1 MKVDVCVATYRRPDW
16 LFELL
21 QSLDAQALPQSV
33 QVRVIIVDNDALG
46 SAREVVDGFQPS
58 RVSLRYFVQP
68 EKNIAL
74 TRNMALDHVEAD
86 MVALVDDDEVVPVRW
101 LADLLACQKRF
112 GADVVFGPV
121 EGCFIAEPPTWVR
134 KAKLFAPRR
143 LETGAALTCGGTGN
157 VLMHAKLIESG
168 ARFDPKFGLTGG
180 EDTDFFYRLS
190 RNGHRLVWCQ
200 EAMAQ
205 EKIPPARAR
214 LRWLM
219 RRSFRGGQV
228 FADVVG
234 RPGPALAKLAW
245 ACWRVC
251 LLMIAVVLV
260 LGSLLGG
267 RGAAVRQV
275 IKVAATAGQLSTLFR
290 YRLQEYR

>member
-1 MKVDVCVATYRRPDW
+1 MKVDICVATYRRPDW

-21 QSLDAQALPQSV
+21 QSLDAQALPHSV
-33 QVRVIIVDNDALG
+33 QVRVIIVDNDVSG
-46 SAREVVDGFQPS
+46 SARDVVEGFQPS

-86 MVALVDDDEVVPVRW
+86 MVALVDDDEVVPVSW

-121 EGCFIAEPPTWVR
+121 EGRFVAEPPTWVR
-134 KAKLFAPRR
+134 KAKLFTPPR
-143 LETGAALTCGGTGN
+143 LETGAALTYGGAGN
-157 VLMHAKLIESG
+157 VLMHARLIESG
-168 ARFDPKFGLTGG
+168 MRFDAKFGLTGG

-190 RNGHRLVWCQ
+190 RIGHRLVWCQ
-200 EAMAQ
+200 EAMAL
-205 EKIPPARAR
+205 EKIPPARANW
-214 LRWLM
+214 RWLL
-219 RRSFRGGQV
+219 RRSFRSGQI
-228 FADVVG
+228 FADIVG
-234 RPGPALAKLAW
+234 RPGPTMAKLAW
-245 ACWRVC
+245 ACWRAC
-251 LLMIAVVLV
+251 LLIVAVMLA

-267 RGAAVRQV
+267 RGAAARQV
-275 IKVAATAGQLSTLFR
+275 LKVASTAGQLSTFFR